1 MATTF
6 SSESSSLFRPRPV
19 FQRRRDAVFIWATR
33 IAVFFSAF
41 LLLWIALEI
50 GKDSLPAIQ
59 KFGLGFFWGTTW
71 DPVEN
76 IYGAWP
82 QIYGTLVTSL
92 IALIVGV
99 PFSFGISIFLSEDFL
114 PKSLRTALIIVVE
127 LLAAIPSVV
136 YGIWGLFIFIPFF
149 RPIQMFLFQNFRWL
163 PIFSTPPVGP
173 GMLTAGVVL
182 GIMIVPIITAIAR
195 EVLVAVPPELRAA
208 AYAMGATRW
217 EAIFGVVLPAAIGG
231 MLGAVVLGLGRALGE
246 TMAVAMLIGNARGI
260 SVSLLAPASNI
271 PALLANE
278 FAEAGPEQV
287 AALMYVALI
296 LLAITLVVNI
306 AAELMIRRVKFV
318 LTASRE

>member
-19 FQRRRDAVFIWATR
+19 FQRRRDAVFVWATR

-41 LLLWIALEI
+41 LLLWIAFEI

-76 IYGAWP
+76 NYGAWP

-99 PFSFGISIFLSEDFL
+99 PFSIGISIFLSEDFL
-114 PKSLRTALIIVVE
+114 PKSLRAALIIVVE

-136 YGIWGLFIFIPFF
+136 YGIWGLFIFVPFF
-149 RPIQMFLFQNFRWL
+149 RPIQMFLYENFNWL
-163 PIFSTPPVGP
+163 PIFSTPPAGP

-182 GIMIVPIITAIAR
+182 GIMIIPIITAITR

-231 MLGAVVLGLGRALGE
+231 ILGAVVLGLGRALGE

-278 FAEAGPEQV
+278 FAEAADEQV
-287 AALMYVALI
+287 SALMYMALI
-296 LLAITLVVNI
+296 LLVITLVVNI
-306 AAELMIRRVKFV
+306 AAELMIRRIKFA

>member
-1 MATTF
+1 MTTTF
-6 SSESSSLFRPRPV
+6 SESSSLFRPRPV
-19 FQRRRDAVFIWATR
+19 FQRRRDWLFIWATR
-33 IAVFFSAF
+33 IAVFFSAL

-50 GKDSLPAIQ
+50 GIQSLPAIQ

-76 IYGAWP
+76 NYGAWP

-114 PKSLRTALIIVVE
+114 PRSLRTALIIVVE

-149 RPIQMFLFQNFRWL
+149 RPIQMFLFQNFGWL

-182 GIMIVPIITAIAR
+182 GIMIIPIITAIAR

-260 SVSLLAPASNI
+260 SISLLAPASNI

-296 LLAITLVVNI
+296 LLAVTLVVNI

>member
-1 MATTF
+1 
-6 SSESSSLFRPRPV
+6 
-19 FQRRRDAVFIWATR
+19 
-33 IAVFFSAF
+33 
-41 LLLWIALEI
+41 
-50 GKDSLPAIQ
+50 
-59 KFGLGFFWGTTW
+59 
-71 DPVEN
+71 
-76 IYGAWP
+76 
-82 QIYGTLVTSL
+82 
-92 IALIVGV
+92 
-99 PFSFGISIFLSEDFL
+99 
-114 PKSLRTALIIVVE
+114 
-127 LLAAIPSVV
+127 
-136 YGIWGLFIFIPFF
+136 
-149 RPIQMFLFQNFRWL
+149 
-163 PIFSTPPVGP
+163 
-173 GMLTAGVVL
+173 MLTAGVVL
-182 GIMIVPIITAIAR
+182 GIMIIPIITAIAR

-231 MLGAVVLGLGRALGE
+231 MLGSVVLGLGRALGE

-306 AAELMIRRVKFV
+306 AAELMIRRVKFA